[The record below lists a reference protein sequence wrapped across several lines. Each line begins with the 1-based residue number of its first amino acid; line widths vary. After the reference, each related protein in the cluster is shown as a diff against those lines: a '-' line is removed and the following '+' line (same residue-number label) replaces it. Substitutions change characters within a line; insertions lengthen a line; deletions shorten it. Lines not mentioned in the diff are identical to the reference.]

1 MFARP
6 PVRVLGDAHHRR
18 VGAVFGI
25 VRVPRPVVQHVGD
38 YICDQ
43 LVERVTYPPQ
53 SWDAAEGSPDLTRI
67 LLGLQETGR
76 LVAVITDATA
86 ALDSSDA
93 VQLCW

>member
-25 VRVPRPVVQHVGD
+25 VQHVGD